1 MGESRRT
8 GTAPRHRYILGL
20 LFAGY
25 LLSFADR
32 IVFGLVLKPIKV
44 SLDLSDSQAG
54 LLAGAAFAVSYAIFA
69 PLGGYLIDRHKR
81 RAIFAFAVAFWS
93 AATFSCGLAGSF
105 VAMGL
110 SRAAVGAGESLLHPL
125 AVSLFGDT
133 VPSASRAKAFAI
145 YFAAGTFGT
154 VGVLL
159 LGGAL
164 FQMLSAIPGLSLPL
178 VGGVQPWQVLFM
190 ALAIPGL
197 LLTLVVLAT
206 MKEPARHRPAH
217 ADAADQTS
225 IVAFLRANPGL
236 GVAFFIG
243 YPLLQMA
250 GYSLLS
256 WVFVFFDRVHAWPA
270 GKSGIVFASTGGL
283 TFIAGCLLSGQF
295 IALIQKRG
303 YSDASLRA
311 CIIGGVAFST
321 FAAAALLMPT
331 PTLSMACLTVAFLFG
346 NLPTVAG
353 YSAVSEVVPPP
364 IRAGLAGLNTLS
376 IGLITNSLGPLL
388 VGLFSDHLYPT
399 PDGIRWSLLTMTA
412 ISVIGGTAAVTVGLS
427 SFRRQISEGVETES
441 PGEVIARP
449 TYSAAQLLSR

>member
-1 MGESRRT
+1 MGEGRRI
-8 GTAPRHRYILGL
+8 GTAPPYRYILGL

-54 LLAGAAFAVSYAIFA
+54 LLAGAAFAVSYAVFA
-69 PLGGYLIDRHKR
+69 PFGGYFIDRHKR

-105 VAMGL
+105 VGMAL
-110 SRAAVGAGESLLHPL
+110 SRAGVGAGESLLHPL

-133 VPSASRAKAFAI
+133 VPSKSRAKAFAI

-154 VGVLL
+154 VGALL
-159 LGGAL
+159 FGGAL
-164 FQMLSAIPGLSLPL
+164 FQMLSGMPGLTVPL
-178 VGGVQPWQVLFM
+178 IGAVQPWQVLFM
-190 ALAIPGL
+190 ALAVPGL

-206 MKEPARHRPAH
+206 MKEPARHGPAH
-217 ADAADQTS
+217 DADAADQTS
-225 IVAFLRANPGL
+225 TLAFLRANPGL

-243 YPLLQMA
+243 FPLLQMA
-250 GYSLLS
+250 AYSFLS
-256 WVFVFFDRVHAWPA
+256 WIFVFFDRVHAWPA
-270 GKSGIVFASTGGL
+270 GKAGIIFASTFGL
-283 TFIAGCLLSGQF
+283 AFIAGCLLSGQF
-295 IALIQKRG
+295 IGLIRRRG

-311 CIIGGVAFST
+311 CVIGGVAFSAL
-321 FAAAALLMPT
+321 AAAALLMPT
-331 PTLSMACLTVAFLFG
+331 PYLSIACLTVAFLFG
-346 NLPTVAG
+346 YLPTVGG

-376 IGLITNSLGPLL
+376 IGLITNSLGPFL
-388 VGLFSDHLYPT
+388 VGFFSDHLYPT

-412 ISVIGGTAAVTVGLS
+412 ISAIGGTAAVAVGLS
-427 SFRRQISEGVETES
+427 PFRRIGEGVETAS
-441 PGEVIARP
+441 TGEVIGSS
-449 TYSAAQLLSR
+449 TYSALRA